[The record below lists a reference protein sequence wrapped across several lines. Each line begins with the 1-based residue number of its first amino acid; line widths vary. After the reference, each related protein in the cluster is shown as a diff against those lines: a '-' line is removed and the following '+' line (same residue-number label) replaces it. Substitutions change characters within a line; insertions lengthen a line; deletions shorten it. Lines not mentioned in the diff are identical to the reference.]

1 MASNEHTIAPIPQ
14 ADGEGH
20 KGNTTHVDNQTL
32 AGSVHGEEELKGADV
47 TPNVKG
53 GDLAS
58 KWLASYTGPRP
69 ELTDK
74 LSEKVRLRVSIHQ
87 ESEYGSATDT
97 GRSILT

>member
-1 MASNEHTIAPIPQ
+1 MASNETTIAPIPQ

-20 KGNTTHVDNQTL
+20 KANVTHTDNHT
-32 AGSVHGEEELKGADV
+32 APDSIHGDDLKGADV

-74 LSEKVRLRVSIHQ
+74 SSEKVRLRVCPPLLVS
-87 ESEYGSATDT
+87 
-97 GRSILT
+97 

>member
-1 MASNEHTIAPIPQ
+1 MIIKNFAEMASNEHTIAPIPQ

-20 KGNTTHVDNQTL
+20 KGITTHTDNHTP
-32 AGSVHGEEELKGADV
+32 AESIRGEDDLKAADV

-74 LSEKVRLRVSIHQ
+74 SSEKVRLRVS
-87 ESEYGSATDT
+87 G
-97 GRSILT
+97 L